1 MEFFTVEGYKRFK
14 KENEIKARLVG
25 PIKEILAFELASGN
39 QIALASDDWPT
50 QNANIWLENR
60 FAKDYRTQYPGLKYS
75 FVNDAHYWLDDYYD
89 KENQEFIG
97 VKYSLSHV
105 TDPSQT

>member
-1 MEFFTVEGYKRFK
+1 MEFFTVDGYRRLK
-14 KENEIKARLVG
+14 KEIEITRRLSG

-60 FAKDYRTQYPGLKYS
+60 FAKDYRALYPSLKYS
-75 FVNDAHYWLDDYYD
+75 YVHDAHYWLDDYYD
-89 KENQEFIG
+89 EENKEFIG

-105 TDPSQT
+105 TDPPQT